1 MDNSGTQS
9 DELLWC
15 DDDDNE
21 LVATHE
27 YREYIA
33 RSQSSLP
40 PDNDL
45 QAPANE
51 QVKQEPVED
60 LDRLAVPAANQDAI
74 WALEEWAMTMFE
86 EIVNGYDKSTNRVR
100 RIVWPTK
107 LWGSPF
113 HYPAGA
119 LKVAEL
125 SHLALKD
132 DVPTTKRDIFYS
144 DVELFGKQSVSDAE
158 TLIPVG
164 EDIVNVNIDEDLAWA
179 IFQTLCA
186 LGFASAHK
194 SIGRGGKGYPD
205 LATRQLV
212 SVFSSEL
219 PEWSDYSI
227 PILCLVDAD
236 PHGMD
241 ILSVYKFGSKTLVH
255 EDVAAERVQ
264 WIGTGHTILEML
276 KTTSADIRKAE
287 NMLRSQ
293 TLPSEWVEE
302 LEQMLQT
309 GTKAEIEVISGR
321 GEGALALVKYVC
333 GKILEA
339 LALDSEDGMIE
350 LSDPEDTDIVIKEEA
365 EDLIDLDDLD
375 DF

>member
-21 LVATHE
+21 LVATHG

-74 WALEEWAMTMFE
+74 WALEDWAMTMFE
-86 EIVNGYDKSTNRVR
+86 EIVNGYDKSLNFG
-100 RIVWPTK
+100 
-107 LWGSPF
+107 GSPLR
-113 HYPAGA
+113 YPAGA

-164 EDIVNVNIDEDLAWA
+164 EDIVNVNIDEDLAW
-179 IFQTLCA
+179 
-186 LGFASAHK
+186 
-194 SIGRGGKGYPD
+194 GKGYPD

-219 PEWSDYSI
+219 PERSDCST

-264 WIGTGHTILEML
+264 WIGVKRADIKRLGIPSLEML
-276 KTTSADIRKAE
+276 KTTSADVGKAE
-287 NMLRSQ
+287 NMLRSE

-321 GEGALALVKYVC
+321 GEGALALVEYVC

>member
-86 EIVNGYDKSTNRVR
+86 EIVNGYDKSASLSCTSRS
-100 RIVWPTK
+100 K
-107 LWGSPF
+107 LERQLNFGGSPF

-144 DVELFGKQSVSDAE
+144 DVELFGKQSVSDA
-158 TLIPVG
+158 
-164 EDIVNVNIDEDLAWA
+164 
-179 IFQTLCA
+179 
-186 LGFASAHK
+186 
-194 SIGRGGKGYPD
+194 GKGYPD

-219 PEWSDYSI
+219 PECI

-264 WIGTGHTILEML
+264 WIGVKRADIKRLGIPSLEML

>member
-9 DELLWC
+9 DELLC
-15 DDDDNE
+15 
-21 LVATHE
+21 
-27 YREYIA
+27 
-33 RSQSSLP
+33 QSSLP

-60 LDRLAVPAANQDAI
+60 LDRLTVPAAKYLRLCYLHAAPFLKPDSSSQDAI

-86 EIVNGYDKSTNRVR
+86 EIVNGYDKSASLSCTSRS
-100 RIVWPTK
+100 K
-107 LWGSPF
+107 LERQLNFGGSPF

-164 EDIVNVNIDEDLAWA
+164 EDIVNVNIDEDLATGD
-179 IFQTLCA
+179 IPNL
-186 LGFASAHK
+186 
-194 SIGRGGKGYPD
+194 GKGYPD

-219 PEWSDYSI
+219 PECI

-264 WIGTGHTILEML
+264 WIGVKRADIKRLGIPSLEML

>member
-86 EIVNGYDKSTNRVR
+86 EIVNGYDKSKFEFQMVSCRKKSETNRVR
-100 RIVWPTK
+100 RIVWPT
-107 LWGSPF
+107 
-113 HYPAGA
+113 GA

-144 DVELFGKQSVSDAE
+144 DVELFGKQSVSDA
-158 TLIPVG
+158 LV
-164 EDIVNVNIDEDLAWA
+164 DDLAA
-179 IFQTLCA
+179 TLGLTRGDLGIRAA
-186 LGFASAHK
+186 LKGLFCGSALTLTT
-194 SIGRGGKGYPD
+194 SKGEVI
-205 LATRQLV
+205 R
-212 SVFSSEL
+212 
-219 PEWSDYSI
+219 
-227 PILCLVDAD
+227 
-236 PHGMD
+236 GMD
-241 ILSVYKFGSKTLVH
+241 FEASPICRFSPLINP
-255 EDVAAERVQ
+255 Q
-264 WIGTGHTILEML
+264 LEL
-276 KTTSADIRKAE
+276 
-287 NMLRSQ
+287 
-293 TLPSEWVEE
+293 
-302 LEQMLQT
+302 
-309 GTKAEIEVISGR
+309 
-321 GEGALALVKYVC
+321 
-333 GKILEA
+333 
-339 LALDSEDGMIE
+339 
-350 LSDPEDTDIVIKEEA
+350 
-365 EDLIDLDDLD
+365 
-375 DF
+375 